1 LEFEKEGI
9 RDLVE
14 KRRDEKGVMDVDFRW
29 GFFGSYVNNV
39 LFVVI
44 LFSVLNFNFS

>member
-1 LEFEKEGI
+1 MEFEKEGF

-29 GFFGSYVNNV
+29 GFFGSYVINV
-39 LFVVI
+39 CLVVI
-44 LFSVLNFNFS
+44 YFCS